1 MTVTSEAVTSEAVK
15 LPLITDVLGD
25 AVRHSTTVDLE
36 GGLTAYV
43 VQTPGD
49 ALTVSTHYRIYDALV
64 PVTTQS
70 FGADMTPYW
79 AQRSKEGYL
88 ERLAEFVLIGDRD
101 GAFVGWTGH
110 HRLRFDEQVIIY
122 LDSTGMVPQR
132 QSKGTMRKLMR
143 QRIVD
148 SVLPQCPDGV
158 PVYLTARTES
168 PIFYRLMLGLTDGG
182 PVYPAPDTP
191 LPPGVEQCGVD
202 LAAWLGQR
210 AILEPGTLTLR
221 NAYDALD
228 ELYGELPT
236 TGNPQLDAMFR
247 GTLGPLD
254 AFLVVARMR

>member
-1 MTVTSEAVTSEAVK
+1 MTVTSEAVK

-25 AVRHSTTVDLE
+25 AVRDCVSIELG
-36 GGLTAYV
+36 GGLTAYA
-43 VQTPGD
+43 VQSPGE
-49 ALTVSTHYRIYDALV
+49 ALTVSTHYRVYDALV

-88 ERLAEFVLIGDRD
+88 ERLAEFVLIGDED

-148 SVLPQCPDGV
+148 TVLPQCPEGM

-168 PIFYRLMLGLTDGG
+168 PIFYRLMVGLTEGG
-182 PVYPAPDTP
+182 TVYPAPGAA
-191 LPPGVEQCGVD
+191 LPPGIERCGVD
-202 LAAWLGQR
+202 LATWLGQR

-221 NAYDALD
+221 NAYDTLD

-236 TGNPQLDAMFR
+236 AGSPELDTMFR

-254 AFLVVARMR
+254 AFLVTARIR

>member
-1 MTVTSEAVTSEAVK
+1 MTVTSTAVK
-15 LPLITDVLGD
+15 ELPLITDVLGD
-25 AVRHSTTVDLE
+25 ALQRCRTIVLD

-43 VQTPGD
+43 VEKPGET
-49 ALTVSTHYRIYDALV
+49 LTVSAHYRIYDALI

-88 ERLAEFVLIGDRD
+88 ERLAEFVLVGDED
-101 GAFVGWTGH
+101 GFFVGWTGH
-110 HRLRFDEQVIIY
+110 HLLRFDEHVIIY
-122 LDSTGMVPQR
+122 LDSTGMVPLR

-143 QRIVD
+143 ERIVHD
-148 SVLPQCPDGV
+148 VLPRCPEAL

-168 PIFYRLMLGLTDGG
+168 PIFYRLMRGLTDGG
-182 PVYPAPDTP
+182 PVFPDPGAP
-191 LPPGVEQCGVD
+191 LPAGVEKCGVD
-202 LAAWLGQR
+202 LATWLGQR

-221 NAYDALD
+221 NAYDTLD

-236 TGNPQLDAMFR
+236 TGNPELDAMFR

-254 AFLVVARMR
+254 AFLVVAPVR